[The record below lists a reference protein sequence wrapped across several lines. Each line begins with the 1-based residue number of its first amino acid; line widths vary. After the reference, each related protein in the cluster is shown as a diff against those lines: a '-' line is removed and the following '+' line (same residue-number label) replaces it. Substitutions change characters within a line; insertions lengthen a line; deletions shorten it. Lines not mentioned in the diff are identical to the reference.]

1 MHLYQASLGG
11 HESREEAQWAKVPT
25 LLLGQTEAPG
35 PRKIIPPPHLTSC
48 HVLTFMLSSF
58 IPYIT
63 FCKHDILYIFC
74 HLGTGTLLGY

>member
-1 MHLYQASLGG
+1 MHLYQSSLEG
-11 HESREEAQWAKVPT
+11 HESREEAKWARVPT
-25 LLLGQTEAPG
+25 LFLGQTEAG
-35 PRKIIPPPHLTSC
+35 QEKLSPPPHLTSC